1 MFSFGQDSPP
11 CVPSY
16 FPWKY
21 TQIGKYSANVG
32 SLLHSTASQQKLYR
46 AQLHIARPHVGNRF
60 IATKISLDQRILL
73 RHLHFHQWYDEDYSS
88 TWHLVEFNEKLFA
101 HIILILHLNLQKA
114 NYNHRLYREKYSH
127 SVTTIQLPNRL
138 ASYVIA
144 NVDFQLRLTILH
156 TIFNIR

>member
-1 MFSFGQDSPP
+1 MSG
-11 CVPSY
+11 
-16 FPWKY
+16 
-21 TQIGKYSANVG
+21 TA
-32 SLLHSTASQQKLYR
+32 SLLPKSALINVS
-46 AQLHIARPHVGNRF
+46 
-60 IATKISLDQRILL
+60 LL